1 MILIIKKLYL
11 KIVFF
16 EVKLEVQGGNPVL
29 KKKPLAKL
37 IQIKEKI
44 NLL

>member
-1 MILIIKKLYL
+1 MILIIKNVYL

-16 EVKLEVQGGNPVL
+16 EVKLEVQGVNPVL